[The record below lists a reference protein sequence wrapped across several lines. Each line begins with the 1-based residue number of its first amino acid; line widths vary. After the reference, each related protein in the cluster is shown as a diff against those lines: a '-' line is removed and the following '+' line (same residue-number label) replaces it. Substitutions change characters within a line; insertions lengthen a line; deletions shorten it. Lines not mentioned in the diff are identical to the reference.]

1 MNRGPRVVRRA
12 APRVGAGALVSA
24 ERRYAAPGMLVRI
37 LAASLLFACT
47 APERPPASE
56 AKAAAAPVSA
66 SAPAPEVKAAAEAAD
81 PAPGPVATPPAPS
94 PGEPAVSWWCACY
107 YKYSEEGPQPL
118 TACRGSQKDCETLEK
133 GVMAGKAGI
142 IARSVTH
149 SCQES
154 RAAHPGDLYGGR
166 AEWQPSKKA
175 GSWLSIGACRLPGE
189 GKEVDLEARPRA
201 AEQILA
207 DERLGAL
214 KIGLSA
220 AEVLAAHGEPKE
232 RGSDDEWEADG
243 AFHQEWRWPALG
255 LTLDMI
261 SHKRREL
268 KKIASIKVEEPST
281 LQTLKGI
288 AVGSPRAEVLR
299 HYGKLRDPEFPVDEQ
314 KQLIAGSI
322 YGGLMFDF
330 KDGKVSS
337 IFLGAAAE

>member
-1 MNRGPRVVRRA
+1 MSRIRRLQRA
-12 APRVGAGALVSA
+12 APRAGRPLASA
-24 ERRYAAPGMLVRI
+24 GRRYPPPTMLAR
-37 LAASLLFACT
+37 LLLASLLLACT
-47 APERPPASE
+47 APERPPATE
-56 AKAAAAPVSA
+56 AKAAAAAEAP
-66 SAPAPEVKAAAEAAD
+66 APAPEAKAAPKAAD
-81 PAPGPVATPPAPS
+81 PAPAPAATPPAPS

-118 TACRGSQKDCETLEK
+118 TACRASQRDCETLEK

-142 IARSVTH
+142 VARSVTH

-166 AEWQPSKKA
+166 AAWQPSKKA
-175 GSWLSIGACRLPGE
+175 GSWLGIGACLLPGQ

-201 AEQILA
+201 AEEILA

-214 KIGLSA
+214 KMGLSA
-220 AEVLAAHGEPKE
+220 TEVLASLGEPKE
-232 RGSDDEWEADG
+232 RGSDEEWEADG

-255 LTLDMI
+255 LTLDML

-281 LQTLKGI
+281 LQTAKGI

-330 KDGKVSS
+330 KGGKVSS